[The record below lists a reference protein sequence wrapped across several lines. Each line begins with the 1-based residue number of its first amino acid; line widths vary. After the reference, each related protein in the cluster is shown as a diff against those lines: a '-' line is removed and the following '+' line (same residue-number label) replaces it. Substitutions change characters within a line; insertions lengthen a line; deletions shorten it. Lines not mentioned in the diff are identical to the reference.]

1 LAITKIN
8 IEEFISASKNQ
19 LILDVR
25 SPSEFNHAHIPNAI
39 SLPLF
44 SDEERKIVGTAYK
57 QKSRQAAIKL
67 GLDYFGVKMKL
78 MVEQVEKLIAE
89 HQKNKENKS
98 TTIYVHCW
106 RGGMRSGAVS
116 WLLDLYGF
124 KVCQLVGGYKAYRN
138 YVLQQFEK
146 PFSIKIIGGKTGSG
160 KTIILHELKNQQQN
174 IIDLEGLANHKG
186 SAFGALN
193 QPLQPT
199 QEQFENNLC
208 DELIQVSSSLSTIFM
223 EDESQRIGLVNIPNP
238 LWLQMRKAE
247 VLYVDL
253 PFEERLKH
261 ILVGYGNCNLEQL
274 KEATSRIAKRLGGLE
289 FKIVFQY
296 LEEKNIEKAF
306 YHLLQYYDREYDK
319 AELRREQHLFN
330 RIKFEELDTEKIANQ
345 IIAIL

>member
-1 LAITKIN
+1 MAITKIN
-8 IEEFISASKNQ
+8 IEQFISASKNQ

-25 SPSEFNHAHIPNAI
+25 SPSEYNHAHIPDAI

-67 GLDYFGVKMKL
+67 GLDYFGVKMKM
-78 MVEQVEKLIAE
+78 MVEQVEKLVAE
-89 HQKNKENKS
+89 HQQKYETKS
-98 TTIYVHCW
+98 TTVYVHCW

-146 PFSIKIIGGKTGSG
+146 PIPIKIIGGKTGSG

-193 QPLQPT
+193 QPIQPT
-199 QEQFENNLC
+199 QEQFENNLFY
-208 DELIQVSSSLSTIFM
+208 DLIQFSAPSSCIFM
-223 EDESQRIGLVNIPNP
+223 EDESQRIGLVNIPKA
-238 LWLQMRKAE
+238 LWLQMRNAE
-247 VLYVDL
+247 VVYVDL

-261 ILVGYGNCNLEQL
+261 ILIGYGDCEIEKL
-274 KEATSRIAKRLGGLE
+274 KDATSRIAKRLGGLE

-330 RIKFEELDTEKIANQ
+330 RIKFTELNVKKITEKI
-345 IIAIL
+345 LLK